1 MIREG
6 GVTVERRTGKRAAR
20 GLVLGLA
27 LSALNLAGAFLALM
41 TIGGLGEWSG
51 RQFVGMFG
59 LIESGTGLAY
69 IIGPNIWRLP
79 VAEAN
84 TSDRTAV
91 RLAASTLL
99 LPHWAAGAKV
109 LAGTVMLLY
118 AALGT
123 GVSPATVAL
132 LPVAGAIGVGVSA
145 LSLSVARWGVARPDL
160 DVIFLT
166 IRRPGQEERALPG
179 ISLSG
184 MAVQLVVN
192 IGTFPAVKLLSPDTL
207 YRPALGPSP
216 GLLIVSLGL
225 AAMLTA
231 VTALVWW
238 GRIAWR
244 APREQQREAEE
255 FA

>member
-1 MIREG
+1 M
-6 GVTVERRTGKRAAR
+6 TVERRTGKRAAR

-27 LSALNLAGAFLALM
+27 LSALNLVGAFLALM

-51 RQFVGMFG
+51 PQFVGMFG
-59 LIESGTGLAY
+59 LIEAGTGLAY
-69 IIGPNIWRLP
+69 IVGPNIWRLP

-118 AALGT
+118 AALET
-123 GVSPATVAL
+123 GVGPATVAL
-132 LPVAGAIGVGVSA
+132 LPVAAAIAFGVTA

-160 DVIFLT
+160 DVIFLS
-166 IRRPGQEERALPG
+166 IRRPGREEQALPG
-179 ISLSG
+179 ISLGG

-192 IGTFPAVKLLSPDTL
+192 IGTFPAVKLLSPDILFQPELAPAPELVTVTL
-207 YRPALGPSP
+207 A
-216 GLLIVSLGL
+216 L
-225 AAMLTA
+225 AAGLVA
-231 VTALVWW
+231 VTALIWR
-238 GRIAWR
+238 GRISWR